1 MTRCDIKINCKS
13 SLSPFFSVSVLYT
26 IIFPTSLKIY
36 FLISYHECYHAFSQI
51 SERTMW
57 AFRNDFERTQTRG
70 DVTYSIYSTLLFSSL
85 LFSFLFFSLSSFLF
99 PLFFSLPFFFSLLV
113 SSLPSYQTAL
123 ERKLSGMI
131 LSLSFVLTAE
141 SYK

>member
-36 FLISYHECYHAFSQI
+36 FLISFHECYHAFFQI

-85 LFSFLFFSLSSFLF
+85 LFSFLF
-99 PLFFSLPFFFSLLV
+99 PLFFSLPSLLF
-113 SSLPSYQTAL
+113 SSIFLFSPRLFSSF
-123 ERKLSGMI
+123 LSDCFREETKWDDI
-131 LSLSFVLTAE
+131 VTFICPYRWVL
-141 SYK
+141 